1 MPIKREVKYRARS
14 LGRALQIGPS
24 GRQSSERPAVLRC
37 PLRAHVGEPGVL
49 SLGSDPAPGRSRHSR
64 PWTPSALVQVFSR
77 WKGLSSPP
85 PCKAAG
91 EASSRM
97 GRRGKQPGV
106 RPAGAGIGVPRGL
119 PHAPT
124 ARGRRGGRGRGGAGR
139 GRLRV
144 RAALAV
150 FNLVRRARISG
161 AQRLPMTPSAF
172 VV

>member
-1 MPIKREVKYRARS
+1 MPIKREVKYRARP

-49 SLGSDPAPGRSRHSR
+49 LLDPTRRRGARAIRVPGLPLLLSRSSRGGKAFPLRLRVRPPARRAHGWGGEGNSLASGRRARGSGSPGACGTPR
-64 PWTPSALVQVFSR
+64 PL
-77 WKGLSSPP
+77 GGGGE
-85 PCKAAG
+85 G
-91 EASSRM
+91 EA
-97 GRRGKQPGV
+97 
-106 RPAGAGIGVPRGL
+106 
-119 PHAPT
+119 
-124 ARGRRGGRGRGGAGR
+124 GAGR